1 MEALEFFLIN
11 GTTCICRNGV
21 AKKLTPEDRDEVVF
35 MLEKI
40 GDYFPDALKALKK
53 LVSASEPNRRWYEY
67 RMVDRFIRCNFGE
80 ADFLR
85 PDVEMDM
92 FHIEEVRCPLRGIC
106 EHEGVICKPK
116 LKLPMTEA
124 EQEVATLYSKG
135 CTPVEIAT
143 RLKKSVKT
151 VKNQL
156 TSVTRRLR
164 LDRTRDLIKLL
175 GLYEITT

>member
-1 MEALEFFLIN
+1 MEAVEFFVIN
-11 GTTCICRNGV
+11 GVTCISRNGV
-21 AKKLTPEDRDEVVF
+21 SKRLAPDDRAEVEY

-40 GDYFPDALKALKK
+40 GEYFPDALDALRK
-53 LVSASEPNRRWYEY
+53 LASASQLNRRWYEF

-80 ADFLR
+80 ADFLHA
-85 PDVEMDM
+85 DVEMDM

-135 CTPVEIAT
+135 CAPGEIAR
-143 RLKKSVKT
+143 RLKKSIST

-156 TSVTRRLR
+156 NSVTKRLR
-164 LDRTRDLIKLL
+164 LNSTRDLIKLL
-175 GLYEITT
+175 SVYPL